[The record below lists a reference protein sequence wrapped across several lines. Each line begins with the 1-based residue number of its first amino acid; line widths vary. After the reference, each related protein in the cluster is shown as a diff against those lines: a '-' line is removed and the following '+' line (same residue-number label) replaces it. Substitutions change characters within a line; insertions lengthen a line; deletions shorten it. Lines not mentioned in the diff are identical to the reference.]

1 MPSGVRAARVLLF
14 VLGGS
19 QALVALL
26 TLACALWLGASS
38 ASASEEVGDL
48 LLLAGDAS
56 AVTALPFAVF
66 ACWGLTTAA
75 RYGSGGPGTRLSALL
90 YTTSV
95 AALGVLLSSALPWMY
110 GTGLCPA
117 LAAFVLLA
125 AGEAGEWFDGRPY

>member
-1 MPSGVRAARVLLF
+1 MPSGVRASRVLLF

-26 TLACALWLGASS
+26 TLAFALWLGARS
-38 ASASEEVGDL
+38 ASASDEVGEL
-48 LLLAGDAS
+48 LLLAGGAS
-56 AVTALPFAVF
+56 AVTAVPFALF
-66 ACWGLTTAA
+66 ACWGLVTAA

-110 GTGLCPA
+110 GTGLCLA

-125 AGEAGEWFDGRPY
+125 AGEAGEWFDGRAY

>member
-1 MPSGVRAARVLLF
+1 MPGGVHASQVLLF

-19 QALVALL
+19 QALVSLL
-26 TLACALWLGASS
+26 TLACALWLGARS

-48 LLLAGDAS
+48 LLLAGGAS

-66 ACWGLTTAA
+66 GCRGLTTAA

-95 AALGVLLSSALPWMY
+95 APLGVLLSSVLPWMY
-110 GTGLCPA
+110 GTGPCPA
-117 LAAFVLLA
+117 LAACVLLA